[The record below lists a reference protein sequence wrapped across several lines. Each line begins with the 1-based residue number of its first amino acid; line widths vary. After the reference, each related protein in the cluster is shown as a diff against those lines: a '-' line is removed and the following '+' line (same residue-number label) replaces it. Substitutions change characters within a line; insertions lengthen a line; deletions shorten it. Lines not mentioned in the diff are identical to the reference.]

1 MIWVSCEGENSA
13 DREHIGNV
21 TYTPFRGFPAY
32 YFPYKNIP
40 GYLSPIVA
48 LQFQK
53 PEGTSTW
60 WAQIFEKL
68 ELIDMS
74 EASGQKLA
82 AGIVKIPVGKSGRTD
97 SAAEILNFYARHRL
111 FFRVSSWIINF
122 SIFIS
127 LTAGVLI
134 NIECK
139 VWAKNIIH
147 DRQRRLGSVHF
158 ELLMD

>member
-1 MIWVSCEGENSA
+1 MIWVSCDGENSA

-32 YFPYKNIP
+32 YFPYKNVP

-53 PEGTSTW
+53 PEGMFFVKLL
-60 WAQIFEKL
+60 IFV
-68 ELIDMS
+68 D
-74 EASGQKLA
+74 
-82 AGIVKIPVGKSGRTD
+82 GKSIEP
-97 SAAEILNFYARHRL
+97 AFCFL
-111 FFRVSSWIINF
+111 V
-122 SIFIS
+122 
-127 LTAGVLI
+127 TAGVLI

-139 VWAKNIIH
+139 VWAKNIVH

>member
-1 MIWVSCEGENSA
+1 MIWVSCDGENSA

-32 YFPYKNIP
+32 YFPYKNVP

-53 PEGTSTW
+53 PEGMPIVEWFVLLLPKPDSFLFF
-60 WAQIFEKL
+60 FEKL
-68 ELIDMS
+68 
-74 EASGQKLA
+74 
-82 AGIVKIPVGKSGRTD
+82 
-97 SAAEILNFYARHRL
+97 
-111 FFRVSSWIINF
+111 
-122 SIFIS
+122 
-127 LTAGVLI
+127 AGVLI

>member
-1 MIWVSCEGENSA
+1 MIWVSCDGENSA

-21 TYTPFRGFPAY
+21 TYTPFRGFPTY

-53 PEGTSTW
+53 PEGTINSTIIC
-60 WAQIFEKL
+60 IFKITN
-68 ELIDMS
+68 LILKN
-74 EASGQKLA
+74 A
-82 AGIVKIPVGKSGRTD
+82 
-97 SAAEILNFYARHRL
+97 
-111 FFRVSSWIINF
+111 FFFNHSQTS
-122 SIFIS
+122 
-127 LTAGVLI
+127 AGVLI